1 MLDVQ
6 RSPSTLRAGGTCRH
20 VKLTFTRRLP
30 LCTLHFGGKEKQMP
44 TSRKGEADRRRA
56 LKLLAASPDGCT
68 EAILLAH
75 GFTGDMLAE
84 LARAGLTTGKAERVV
99 AAGRTIEV
107 IRVRITDAGRRIAGR
122 AK

>member
-1 MLDVQ
+1 V
-6 RSPSTLRAGGTCRH
+6 P
-20 VKLTFTRRLP
+20 TRR
-30 LCTLHFGGKEKQMP
+30 
-44 TSRKGEADRRRA
+44 EADRRRA

-75 GFTGDMLAE
+75 GFTSDMLAE
-84 LARAGLTTGKAERVV
+84 LASAGLTTAKAERVV

-122 AK
+122 TK

>member
-1 MLDVQ
+1 V
-6 RSPSTLRAGGTCRH
+6 P
-20 VKLTFTRRLP
+20 TRR
-30 LCTLHFGGKEKQMP
+30 
-44 TSRKGEADRRRA
+44 EANRRRA

-107 IRVRITDAGRRIAGR
+107 IRVRIRTPAGGSRDVSSKPRGEAPGSLI
-122 AK
+122 

>member
-1 MLDVQ
+1 LGRKKV
-6 RSPSTLRAGGTCRH
+6 
-20 VKLTFTRRLP
+20 
-30 LCTLHFGGKEKQMP
+30 P
-44 TSRKGEADRRRA
+44 TKREADRRRA

-84 LARAGLTTGKAERVV
+84 LARAGLTTAKAERVV
-99 AAGRTIEV
+99 AAGRAIEV

-122 AK
+122 TK